1 MAREASHLLSSMLL
15 VLLASGSW
23 AQDMK
28 FEILKE
34 EGETLFVSCWYSKY
48 QSTMVKAWCRTTS
61 VDSCNILVS
70 SDQTVDPRCSI
81 RVDPS
86 YYRFMVTMTRLR
98 EQDSGTYYCGIYK
111 DRQINILKTVH
122 LVVSKAPAPR
132 TTRSTQRTMMV
143 TASASATSPATD
155 SAPGDWKWKGIVVG
169 VVVVVVVILLLGLSV
184 LTALYLRKPGGRARK
199 GKKDSHHIYEDLP
212 AQKEATDFSQPA
224 VSDQVLGTIHYASL
238 IHLNHS
244 GTKDP
249 TDSNSALPSVEYANI
264 AGHRPQPSVPPT
276 LDGEP
281 QN

>member
-15 VLLASGSW
+15 VLLAS
-23 AQDMK
+23 
-28 FEILKE
+28 
-34 EGETLFVSCWYSKY
+34 
-48 QSTMVKAWCRTTS
+48 
-61 VDSCNILVS
+61 
-70 SDQTVDPRCSI
+70 
-81 RVDPS
+81 
-86 YYRFMVTMTRLR
+86 
-98 EQDSGTYYCGIYK
+98 
-111 DRQINILKTVH
+111 
-122 LVVSKAPAPR
+122 APAPR

-155 SAPGDWKWKGIVVG
+155 RPVNHSLSRDKAANLGMVGMPVTPAFRKLRQEDQHSLGYIVSSSAPGDWKWKGIVVG